1 MSAPIR
7 IAAGVLAII
16 GGAVALGIG
25 FLLALV
31 GGALEAV
38 YGVNG
43 NSAGVSGLLA
53 MLFGFGA
60 VVAAALLFV
69 STRKRALIVLAANM
83 AGLLWAF
90 ARVDAAVLALIPL
103 VPLGVAL
110 LLVAVSAAGTPAARQ
125 A

>member
-1 MSAPIR
+1 MSTPIR
-7 IAAGVLAII
+7 IAAGALAII

-25 FLLALV
+25 FLLAV
-31 GGALEAV
+31 IGGAFEAV

-60 VVAAALLFV
+60 VFSAALFFV
-69 STRKRALIVLAANM
+69 STRKRALIVLAVNM
-83 AGLLWAF
+83 GGLLWAF
-90 ARVDAAVLALIPL
+90 ARVDAAALALIPL

-110 LLVAVSAAGTPAARQ
+110 LLAAISRGGEPAAQQ